1 LKVVILAGGFGT
13 RLSEETDIRP
23 KPMVEIGG
31 MPILWHIMK
40 LYSHYGFH
48 EFVILL
54 GYKGYMIKEFFN
66 TYFLRRSDFVID
78 LKDNS
83 KKIIKDISEPWKI
96 HLIDTG
102 LDSLTGGRIKRA
114 EKIIN
119 NEQFLLTY
127 GDAVSNVNITEL
139 VNSHNNSNK
148 KITMTAV
155 QPEGKFGALNIDENS
170 SINTFN
176 EKPKGDGTWVNGG
189 FFVCEPE
196 VLNYIQDDSTMFERE
211 PLTNLAKEGSMNAF
225 KHTNFWQCMD
235 NLRDKNSL
243 IDLWDSGKAPW
254 KLWED

>member
-1 LKVVILAGGFGT
+1 
-13 RLSEETDIRP
+13 
-23 KPMVEIGG
+23 M
-31 MPILWHIMK
+31 
-40 LYSHYGFH
+40 
-48 EFVILL
+48 
-54 GYKGYMIKEFFN
+54 
-66 TYFLRRSDFVID
+66 
-78 LKDNS
+78 
-83 KKIIKDISEPWKI
+83 
-96 HLIDTG
+96 
-102 LDSLTGGRIKRA
+102 DSLTGGRIKRA

>member
-40 LYSHYGFH
+40 LYSYYGFH

-54 GYKGYMIKEFFN
+54 GYKGYMIKDFFN
-66 TYFLRRSDFVID
+66 TYFLRRTDFVID

-102 LDSLTGGRIKRA
+102 LNSLTGGRIKRA
-114 EKIIN
+114 EKILN
-119 NEQFLLTY
+119 NEKFLLTY
-127 GDAVSNVNITEL
+127 GDAVSNVNIREL
-139 VNSHNNSNK
+139 VDSHNNSNK

-155 QPEGKFGALNIDENS
+155 QPEGKFGALNIDQNS
-170 SINTFN
+170 SINVFN

-189 FFVCEPE
+189 FFVCESE
-196 VLNYIQDDSTMFERE
+196 VLNYIEDDSTMFEKE
-211 PLTNLAKEGSMNAF
+211 PLSKLAKEGNMNAF
-225 KHTNFWQCMD
+225 KHTSFWQCMD
-235 NLRDKNSL
+235 NLRDKNTL
-243 IDLWDSGKAPW
+243 IDLWDSGTAPW

>member
-1 LKVVILAGGFGT
+1 MKVVILAGGFGT

>member
-1 LKVVILAGGFGT
+1 MKVVILAGGFGT

-155 QPEGKFGALNIDENS
+155 QPEGKFGALNIDENY

>member
-1 LKVVILAGGFGT
+1 MKVVILAGGFGT

-225 KHTNFWQCMD
+225 KHTNFWPCMD

>member
-1 LKVVILAGGFGT
+1 MKVVILAGGFGT

-40 LYSHYGFH
+40 LYSHYGFN

-54 GYKGYMIKEFFN
+54 GYKGYMIKDFFN
-66 TYFLRRSDFVID
+66 TYFLRRSDFIID

-83 KKIIKDISEPWKI
+83 RTIIKEVSEPWKI

-114 EKIIN
+114 KKIIN
-119 NEQFLLTY
+119 NDQFLLTY
-127 GDAVSNVNITEL
+127 GDAVSDVNISEL

-170 SINTFN
+170 SINIFN
-176 EKPKGDGTWVNGG
+176 EKP
-189 FFVCEPE
+189 
-196 VLNYIQDDSTMFERE
+196 
-211 PLTNLAKEGSMNAF
+211 
-225 KHTNFWQCMD
+225 
-235 NLRDKNSL
+235 
-243 IDLWDSGKAPW
+243 
-254 KLWED
+254 